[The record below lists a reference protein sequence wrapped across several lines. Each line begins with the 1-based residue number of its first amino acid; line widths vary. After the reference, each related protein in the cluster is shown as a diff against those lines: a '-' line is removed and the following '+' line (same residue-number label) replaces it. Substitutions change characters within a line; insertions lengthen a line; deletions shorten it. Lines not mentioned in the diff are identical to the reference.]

1 MLNKT
6 RIALAAALVIGTGS
20 TALAA
25 GYLEPGSIYNA
36 PMGDPNA
43 FPPCFD
49 AAGQW
54 YWPASNACYDYYPTA
69 RNAYGFVRSATH
81 HKHHSL
87 R

>member
-1 MLNKT
+1 MLTK
-6 RIALAAALVIGTGS
+6 IKLVLAAAVVIGTAS

-25 GYLEPGSIYNA
+25 GYVVPSSLYDA

-54 YWPASNACYDYYPTA
+54 YWPASMACYPTD
-69 RNAYGFVRSATH
+69 RSAYGFVPSATH
-81 HKHHSL
+81 HKHHSP